1 MSRND
6 LVLFALGMLA
16 AAGALV
22 SLATFVQFGRE
33 VRRRRREADH
43 QEESSASLLDS

>member
-22 SLATFVQFGRE
+22 SVATFVQLGRE
-33 VRRRRREADH
+33 VRRRRREPTD
-43 QEESSASLLDS
+43 EEQSPASAP

>member
-1 MSRND
+1 LSRND

-22 SLATFVQFGRE
+22 SVATFVQLGRE
-33 VRRRRREADH
+33 VRRRRTEARGK
-43 QEESSASLLDS
+43 ERAKASAP

>member
-1 MSRND
+1 VSRND

-22 SLATFVQFGRE
+22 SVATFVQLGRE
-33 VRRRRREADH
+33 VRRRRKEDAGKKRAPA
-43 QEESSASLLDS
+43 SAP

>member
-1 MSRND
+1 VSRND

-22 SLATFVQFGRE
+22 SVATFVQLGRE
-33 VRRRRREADH
+33 VRRRRRKAIGKEGA
-43 QEESSASLLDS
+43 QASAP

>member
-33 VRRRRREADH
+33 VRRRRREAR
-43 QEESSASLLDS
+43 QGEESSGPLLDS